1 MTSPALGAGLEGESI
16 IVTGASGGIG
26 REVAICLAEAG
37 ARVCAIDL
45 AGRDIDAVAQ
55 ALPGRDDHLGMELD
69 LRDTA
74 AIDPAIAKA
83 LSLLGGVWALVHAA
97 AFLRRE
103 APAAV
108 TEESWDAQLDVNL
121 KATFWLNRAVG
132 DALAAQGRGGR
143 IINFTS
149 AAWLTGP
156 MIDSDVYAASK
167 GGVVTMTRG
176 FARRLGPHA
185 ITVNAISPGQ
195 ISTPLQSQE
204 NTPEA
209 MAAVA
214 ANCPLGRMG
223 SASEVAAVA
232 VFLASAHASFIS
244 GATINVSGGLVM
256 Y

>member
-1 MTSPALGAGLEGESI
+1 MIGPALGEGLEGRGV

-26 REVAICLAEAG
+26 REIAQQMAVAG

-45 AGRDIDAVAQ
+45 AGQGVKHVA
-55 ALPGRDDHLGMELD
+55 ASLPGRRDHLGVELD

-74 AIDPAIAKA
+74 AIESVVRPAVEE
-83 LSLLGGVWALVHAA
+83 LSGLWALVHAA
-97 AFLRRE
+97 AFLRRQ
-103 APAAV
+103 APSEV

-121 KATFWLNRAVG
+121 KATFWLNR
-132 DALAAQGRGGR
+132 LAGEILIAGGRGGR
-143 IINFTS
+143 IVNFTS
-149 AAWLTGP
+149 AAWMAGP

-167 GGVVTMTRG
+167 GGVVTMTKG
-176 FARRLGPHA
+176 FARRLGPHG

-195 ISTPLQSQE
+195 IATPMQAKE

-209 MAAVA
+209 MATVA

-223 SASEVAAVA
+223 TAEEVAAVA
-232 VFLASAHASFIS
+232 VFLASTHASFIS
-244 GATINVSGGLVM
+244 GATINVSGGLLM